1 MSTKPLTLFV
11 IPQADGTAVSIRLP
25 YLVLYL
31 IVAVLLFLIVASGMY
46 ARYRLQRMV
55 NASAITAQRAENQVL
70 KAKIEDFTRDLV
82 TLDANMETLRRLD
95 RQVRML
101 CDLRFD
107 DQKVSLSAEKLSSD
121 WRSKSDTEV
130 AAKLDVLVRQVSA
143 RKASFSEVLKHAKD
157 QRYTVDHTPSIRP
170 ASGWMVAGYGQRKN
184 PFTGRMEMHRGVDI
198 AAPKGTPI
206 YATADG
212 RVSFVGYRGG
222 YGLLVKVDH
231 GQGRSTWYG
240 HCSMAKVRTGN
251 LVKRGQ
257 IIATIGKT
265 GQAIGPHVHYEVRID
280 GDPVNPANFFLSRS
294 EPIF

>member
-1 MSTKPLTLFV
+1 MSKKPLTLMV
-11 IPQADGTAVSIRLP
+11 IPQADGTAISIRLP

-55 NASAITAQRAENQVL
+55 NASAIAAQRAENQVL
-70 KAKIEDFTRDLV
+70 KAKIEGFTRDLV

>member
-1 MSTKPLTLFV
+1 MSKKPLTLMV

-55 NASAITAQRAENQVL
+55 NASAIAAQRAENQVL
-70 KAKIEDFTRDLV
+70 KAKIEGFTRDLV

>member
-1 MSTKPLTLFV
+1 MV

-55 NASAITAQRAENQVL
+55 NASAIAAQRAENQVL
-70 KAKIEDFTRDLV
+70 KAKIEGFTRDLV

>member
-1 MSTKPLTLFV
+1 MSKKLLTLMV
-11 IPQADGTAVSIRLP
+11 IPQVGGRAISIRLH
-25 YLVLYL
+25 YIVLGL
-31 IVAVLLFLIVASGMY
+31 IGVALLFLVVASGMY
-46 ARYRLQRMV
+46 ARYRLERIV
-55 NASAITAQRAENQVL
+55 NASAIAARKAENQVL
-70 KAKIEDFTRDLV
+70 KKKIGDFTSDLV
-82 TLDANMETLRRLD
+82 ALDANMETLRRLD

-101 CDLRFD
+101 CDLRLD
-107 DQKVSLSAEKLSSD
+107 EQEVSQFAGKLSSD
-121 WRSKSDTEV
+121 WRGKSDTEV
-130 AAKLDVLVRQVSA
+130 AAKLDALVRLVSA
-143 RKASFSEVLKHAKD
+143 RKESYSEVLKHAVE
-157 QRYTVDHTPSIRP
+157 QRYTVDHTPSVRP

-184 PFTGRMEMHRGVDI
+184 PFTGRTEMHRGVDI

-231 GQGRSTWYG
+231 GRGRSTWYG

-280 GDPVNPANFFLSRS
+280 GNAVNPANFFLSRS